1 MVEYV
6 ILQVEVVAKNVSA
19 TQHSYTI
26 LPIIKADGTLGE
38 KLYVVLQEPGG
49 RFPQKGHVMLDNLI
63 VRAASTHI
71 MTKSLML
78 DWFKEC
84 VAHPSSPREQLVLVD
99 SWSSF
104 KDHASIQSVVPPG
117 KKLTIRNIPAGT
129 TSFAQPLDIYFFHPF
144 KAMVK
149 RVTSFVQVNDE
160 DIDFPVHLRDNRL
173 QVSS

>member
-19 TQHSYTI
+19 TQHSYTV

-38 KLYVVLQEPGG
+38 QLYVVLQEPGG
-49 RFPQKGHVMLDNLI
+49 RFPQKGHVKLDNLI

-84 VAHPSSPREQLVLVD
+84 VAHPFSPTGARGLLVQLQRPSSQLYPRERNKRFGFGFERFGAYFPANARVSLEKSRIHIFRYSQFQD
-99 SWSSF
+99 SRPDLLSSWDRF
-104 KDHASIQSVVPPG
+104 
-117 KKLTIRNIPAGT
+117 N
-129 TSFAQPLDIYFFHPF
+129 
-144 KAMVK
+144 
-149 RVTSFVQVNDE
+149 
-160 DIDFPVHLRDNRL
+160 HLSHFL
-173 QVSS
+173 LC